1 MKSVRALSVAA
12 LFACA
17 AAQADESPGPHY
29 VPYKSSGIY
38 ALGETAG
45 WHVTLPWGSPAAN
58 YVIRQNNLTE
68 IGRGR
73 IVPGKPATI
82 EAKLDAPGM
91 VFVEVTE
98 NSPGAKPKALGAA
111 VAPEQIGPAIPAP
124 ADFDAFWKAKLT
136 ALRKVP
142 AKPQLTE
149 KPSDKDGVD
158 FAILRMDHLDGKHV
172 WGQVAK
178 PRDPSGKKKYPG
190 LVLLQWASPPYPL
203 QKPWVT
209 DRAAEGWLAVNIEP
223 HDVMPD
229 QPREYY
235 DALPEALKKYNTIET
250 RNRDRNY
257 FLYMY
262 LADIR
267 AVDYLASRKDWDGK
281 TLVVMGTSMGG
292 QQSLCTAAFHPK
304 VTAML
309 VNVPA
314 GADANGTAHGRKT
327 GYPNWDFNDTKV
339 LETAQYFDTVN
350 CAGRIKVPSLVS
362 MGFIDTV
369 TPPVGIWAAYNQIKG
384 PKQAAPMPES
394 PHNHLATPEQSMPWT
409 RASANWLSALV
420 AGRQPIERA
429 DFAMP
434 RTDANSMK
442 AHDELLAKRKAG
454 QIDLYFM
461 GDSITRRWGTSD
473 EQYQDLLANWN
484 ANFKGWNAANFGWG
498 ADRTQNMLWR
508 LQNGELDGVNPKVV
522 VLLAGTNNVGN
533 ATPLGDAEARAA
545 DVARGVTALV
555 REIRSRAPAAT
566 LVITGIT
573 PRDDNLS
580 VMPVIDSANRQIAR
594 LADGKS
600 IRYININEQI
610 AFPDGRLRDGMAFD
624 GLHLTPKAYQ
634 HWADA
639 LKPILTEILGPPA
652 AVDRAP
658 PPSGDPSAVRRQSN
672 S

>member
-1 MKSVRALSVAA
+1 
-12 LFACA
+12 
-17 AAQADESPGPHY
+17 
-29 VPYKSSGIY
+29 
-38 ALGETAG
+38 
-45 WHVTLPWGSPAAN
+45 
-58 YVIRQNNLTE
+58 
-68 IGRGR
+68 
-73 IVPGKPATI
+73 
-82 EAKLDAPGM
+82 
-91 VFVEVTE
+91 
-98 NSPGAKPKALGAA
+98 
-111 VAPEQIGPAIPAP
+111 
-124 ADFDAFWKAKLT
+124 
-136 ALRKVP
+136 
-142 AKPQLTE
+142 
-149 KPSDKDGVD
+149 
-158 FAILRMDHLDGKHV
+158 
-172 WGQVAK
+172 
-178 PRDPSGKKKYPG
+178 
-190 LVLLQWASPPYPL
+190 
-203 QKPWVT
+203 
-209 DRAAEGWLAVNIEP
+209 
-223 HDVMPD
+223 
-229 QPREYY
+229 
-235 DALPEALKKYNTIET
+235 
-250 RNRDRNY
+250 
-257 FLYMY
+257 
-262 LADIR
+262 
-267 AVDYLASRKDWDGK
+267 
-281 TLVVMGTSMGG
+281 
-292 QQSLCTAAFHPK
+292 
-304 VTAML
+304 
-309 VNVPA
+309 
-314 GADANGTAHGRKT
+314 
-327 GYPNWDFNDTKV
+327 
-339 LETAQYFDTVN
+339 
-350 CAGRIKVPSLVS
+350 
-362 MGFIDTV
+362 
-369 TPPVGIWAAYNQIKG
+369 
-384 PKQAAPMPES
+384 MPES

-555 REIRSRAPAAT
+555 REIRSRAPGAT
-566 LVITGIT
+566 LVITAIT